1 MHPRLR
7 RVIQQRRKAIEE
19 GSGIDWAT
27 AEHLSFASLLVEGF
41 PVRLSGEDV
50 GRGTFSQRHAVI
62 YDQMTEEKYI
72 PLLHLKPKQASIEVI
87 DSILSEEGVLGFEY
101 GYSLADPNCLTIWE
115 AQFGDFANGAQVYYD
130 QFISSGESKW
140 LRLCGLVNLLPHGY
154 EGQGPEHSSARLE
167 RFLQLYAENN
177 IQVVCPSTP
186 ASYFHV
192 LRRQLHREFRKPLIV
207 MTPKSLLRHKRCVS
221 TLDELALGSSFHRVL
236 WETPPGEADQAIE
249 RVILCS
255 GKVYYDILQ
264 GREDKWLDGKVAIIR
279 LEELA
284 PFPERG
290 ARGRAAPLRAERAVH
305 LVPGGAAQH
314 GRLVLRGPP
323 DREPDGSGGH
333 RAAAAGL
340 CGQEALGLAGHRIA
354 RPARARAASAGRG
367 CADRYDEA
375 YGRLAASGGEPC
387 MSVEI
392 RVPTLGESVSEAT
405 IAKWLKK
412 AGDAVAVD
420 EPLVEL
426 ETDKVSLEVPAPSA
440 GVLAR
445 DPGRGRHRRGGGC
458 RDRPDRGRRRQGRGP
473 RQGQGGREG
482 AGPGRGQRP
491 ARGGR
496 RSRPGHGAGRGRA
509 RARRRRGAA
518 QAGPAARKL
527 AAEKGLDLAA
537 VPATGPKGNVTKGD
551 VVTALA
557 EAALSAAETPVLS
570 EATAPAAAAAPA
582 PAARAGGREERVRMT
597 RLRKRIAER
606 LKEAQNTAAML
617 TTFNEVDMTATI
629 EMRARYQDSFTKK
642 HGIKLGFM
650 GFFVK
655 AVGRGAQGLPRGQRR
670 DRRRR
675 GGLQAP
681 LRHRRRRQHRPGP
694 GRAGGARRRAA
705 LASPTSRRRSP
716 TSASAPATASSP
728 WRT

>member
-1 MHPRLR
+1 MGGWFFVAPRIENLMEA
-7 RVIQQRRKAIEE
+7 VGIAQRR
-19 GSGIDWAT
+19 
-27 AEHLSFASLLVEGF
+27 LVY
-41 PVRLSGEDV
+41 
-50 GRGTFSQRHAVI
+50 A
-62 YDQMTEEKYI
+62 
-72 PLLHLKPKQASIEVI
+72 
-87 DSILSEEGVLGFEY
+87 
-101 GYSLADPNCLTIWE
+101 
-115 AQFGDFANGAQVYYD
+115 
-130 QFISSGESKW
+130 
-140 LRLCGLVNLLPHGY
+140 
-154 EGQGPEHSSARLE
+154 GQ
-167 RFLQLYAENN
+167 Q
-177 IQVVCPSTP
+177 
-186 ASYFHV
+186 
-192 LRRQLHREFRKPLIV
+192 
-207 MTPKSLLRHKRCVS
+207 
-221 TLDELALGSSFHRVL
+221 
-236 WETPPGEADQAIE
+236 
-249 RVILCS
+249 
-255 GKVYYDILQ
+255 
-264 GREDKWLDGKVAIIR
+264 
-279 LEELA
+279 
-284 PFPERG
+284 
-290 ARGRAAPLRAERAVH
+290 
-305 LVPGGAAQH
+305 
-314 GRLVLRGPP
+314 
-323 DREPDGSGGH
+323 
-333 RAAAAGL
+333 
-340 CGQEALGLAGHRIA
+340 ALGLAGHRIA
-354 RPARARAASAGRG
+354 RPARARAAPAGRG
-367 CADRYDEA
+367 CADCYDEA

-440 GVLAR
+440 GVLAEILVEVGT
-445 DPGRGRHRRGGGC
+445 DVAVGAVIGRIEAGDGKAAAPAKAKEAAKEQALAEGS
-458 RDRPDRGRRRQGRGP
+458 GP
-473 RQGQGGREG
+473 PAAAG
-482 AGPGRGQRP
+482 AP
-491 ARGGR
+491 ARAMAQAEAAHAPGG
-496 RSRPGHGAGRGRA
+496 AA
-509 RARRRRGAA
+509 GAA

-694 GRAGGARRRAA
+694 GGARGARRRARSP
-705 LASPTSRRRSP
+705 SPTSRRRSP